1 MKKRLKNFEK
11 FKTAEER
18 ANAFDLHCEET
29 KCKNKCDDALS
40 CRECQFAWLDLE
52 AGEEKPLP
60 CPFCG
65 EECTATV
72 MQNEWRVSCIVSGCY
87 RSSFFGTEADAIAA
101 HNRVAK
107 AVISNNKGE

>member
-1 MKKRLKNFEK
+1 MTNAEK
-11 FKTAEER
+11 YKTAEER
-18 ANAFDLHCEET
+18 IEAFSKFRTRCEFCKFKKECSWEET
-29 KCKNKCDDALS
+29 
-40 CRECQFAWLDLE
+40 ECAIRWLDLE
-52 AGEEKPLP
+52 AEADKPLP

-87 RSSFFGTEADAIAA
+87 RSSFFGTESEAIAA

-107 AVISNNKGE
+107 AVMEIEAKHD